1 LGVKNIYFDE
11 SGLYLFMKKY
21 NRFLQEFKEFA
32 VKGNVVDLSVAVVI
46 GAAFGKI
53 VSSFVSDII
62 MPPIGLLMGGVNFN
76 EIKIVLKKAQLAVDG
91 LAAKPAV
98 AINIGTFLQNIFDFL
113 IIAVAVFL
121 MVKFIIRLKN
131 NLIKVVEKSEEEKV
145 KEEVVEAKVS
155 AEVEL
160 LTEIRDLLKK

>member
-1 LGVKNIYFDE
+1 
-11 SGLYLFMKKY
+11 MKKY
-21 NRFLQEFKEFA
+21 HRYLQEFKEFA
-32 VKGNVVDLSVAVVI
+32 AKGNVIDLSVAVVI

-62 MPPIGLLMGGVNFN
+62 MPPIGLLMGGVNFSD
-76 EIKIVLKKAQLAVDG
+76 IKIVLKKGQAAING

-113 IIAVAVFL
+113 IIALAVFL

-131 NLIKVVEKSEEEKV
+131 NFEKVIKTTGDEKTSEELIVEK
-145 KEEVVEAKVS
+145 KVS
-155 AEVEL
+155 DEIKL